1 MYIPECHCISL
12 VLIESK
18 NEIFKNKTTDMAYK
32 YLLEVECIWVP
43 Y

>member
-1 MYIPECHCISL
+1 MYIAESHCISL
-12 VLIESK
+12 VLIESTD
-18 NEIFKNKTTDMAYK
+18 EIFKNKTIDMEYK